1 MYSSIG
7 PQIGGGKGIGGHEG
21 GWCALIGPVSRSNL
35 SGASSHYHR
44 LLDISRGQFRDRQS
58 WQIDDIAMIRRPFE
72 SPRHLHSLF
81 RIPILKLQRRR

>member
-44 LLDISRGQFRDRQS
+44 LLDISRGQFETDTFGKSITEQ
-58 WQIDDIAMIRRPFE
+58 
-72 SPRHLHSLF
+72 
-81 RIPILKLQRRR
+81 